1 MWHNKIDDL
10 ADDCEGYVEDES
22 WERGQH
28 GDTGSVPV
36 EITIVLH
43 FFIFTI
49 FTSLW

>member
-1 MWHNKIDDL
+1 MWHDKINDL

-28 GDTGSVPV
+28 GDIGSVPV